1 MSAFRVTKSSSS
13 DIHMLKYENGEPGPE
28 GVHQDLCELTVI
40 LLVSRENITRGS
52 AGNRIWSSDP
62 ASGKPKEEDLES
74 NRLLAELV
82 LRDRFDTLFLLDRE
96 AKHEALRLII
106 EDI

>member
-1 MSAFRVTKSSSS
+1 M
-13 DIHMLKYENGEPGPE
+13 
-28 GVHQDLCELTVI
+28 CELSVI
-40 LLVSRENITRGS
+40 LLVSRKNITRGS
-52 AGNRIWSSDP
+52 AGNRIWSLDQE
-62 ASGKPKEEDLES
+62 SGKPEEEDLGS

>member
-1 MSAFRVTKSSSS
+1 MKSTLFQVFFSLHLNSPS
-13 DIHMLKYENGEPGPE
+13 RIRQSK
-28 GVHQDLCELTVI
+28 QDLCELTVI

-52 AGNRIWSSDP
+52 AGNRIWSSDQ
-62 ASGKPKEEDLES
+62 ASGRPKEEDLES
-74 NRLLAELV
+74 SRLLAELV